1 MAGERV
7 HHRTYSVD
15 VAAPAGVVYALIA
28 DTTRWPLF
36 LPSSIHVER
45 LDFDGVQDRFQTWA
59 EVDGSVRSR
68 LFRRTLDAGARR
80 IDFCQEVPAG
90 PALSLGGRWTVEA
103 TAPGRSRLALEHE
116 LTVDGGRPQD
126 AARLV
131 HATDTA
137 AAAELAQLR
146 TTAERWDR
154 LEALLLSFEESVRV
168 KGPAELVYGF
178 LCGIA
183 DWPGRVPHVLRA
195 EVAEERPG
203 VQSVRTQTR
212 SGGGR
217 VRSAETVRVCFPHAF
232 RIVSKETA
240 PGEPLAAHTTEWSV
254 LPGERD
260 VTVLAQH
267 QVLLRDNPGP
277 GTGPCP
283 GTAAARAHVRDLF
296 GGQSNT
302 VLTLAKQHAETAVRT
317 L

>member
-1 MAGERV
+1 MAGEGV
-7 HHRTYSVD
+7 HRRTYSVD
-15 VAAPAGVVYALIA
+15 VAAPAGVVYGLIA

-59 EVDGSVRSR
+59 EVGGSVKSC
-68 LFRRTLDAGARR
+68 LFRRTLDAAARR

-90 PALSLGGRWTVEA
+90 PAPSLGGRWTVEA
-103 TAPGRSRLALEHE
+103 TAPDRSRLALDHE
-116 LTVDGGRPQD
+116 LTVTDGRSED
-126 AARLV
+126 TARMV
-131 HATDTA
+131 HATDTTS
-137 AAAELAQLR
+137 AAEVAQLK

-154 LEALLLSFEESVRV
+154 LDGLLLSFEESVRV
-168 KGPAELVYGF
+168 KGPAELVYDF

-195 EVAEERPG
+195 DVAEERPG
-203 VQSVRTQTR
+203 VQSVRTETR
-212 SGGGR
+212 SGGGP
-217 VRSAETVRVCFPHAF
+217 VRTAQTVRVCFPHAF

-240 PGEPLAAHTTEWSV
+240 PGEPLQAHTTEWSV

-267 QVLLRDNPGP
+267 QALLREDL
-277 GTGPCP
+277 GT

-302 VLTLAKQHAETAVRT
+302 VLNLAKQHAETAIRI